1 MLACILSCFTFQPP
15 TGISSE
21 TILKHSDISEE
32 ELLDLIFKLNTDP
45 RVDGLLVQLPLPGI
59 EREIDN
65 EYTESCICRVAVIIY
80 LIIKCRTPA
89 VCVLE

>member
-1 MLACILSCFTFQPP
+1 MSVRKNTHCVLIGINAEYLECKNIRTNARLCFELFGCSSP

-59 EREIDN
+59 DRPEQCN
-65 EYTESCICRVAVIIY
+65 
-80 LIIKCRTPA
+80 
-89 VCVLE
+89 